1 MLRLSYICT
10 SHDSSVEGVSVFKW
24 FVSRVTDLLI
34 AFALATLLLLY
45 GAFSH
50 PEIFPQLF
58 FQYWTVATPNS
69 VPAAPSQQVSAVT
82 QVQR

>member
-1 MLRLSYICT
+1 
-10 SHDSSVEGVSVFKW
+10 V
-24 FVSRVTDLLI
+24 LI

-50 PEIFPQLF
+50 PDIFPQRF
-58 FQYWTVATPNS
+58 FDYWTVAAPNA
-69 VPAAPSQQVSAVT
+69 VPAATSQQVSAVM

>member
-1 MLRLSYICT
+1 M
-10 SHDSSVEGVSVFKW
+10 FKW
-24 FVSRVTDLLI
+24 FVSRVTDVLI

-50 PEIFPQLF
+50 PDIFPRRF
-58 FQYWTVATPNS
+58 FDYWTVATPNS
-69 VPAAPSQQVSAVT
+69 VPVAPSQQVSAVT

>member
-1 MLRLSYICT
+1 M
-10 SHDSSVEGVSVFKW
+10 FKW
-24 FVSRVTDLLI
+24 FVSRVTDVLI

-50 PEIFPQLF
+50 PDVFPQRF
-58 FQYWTVATPNS
+58 FHYWTVATPNS
-69 VPAAPSQQVSAVT
+69 VPVATSQQVSAVT